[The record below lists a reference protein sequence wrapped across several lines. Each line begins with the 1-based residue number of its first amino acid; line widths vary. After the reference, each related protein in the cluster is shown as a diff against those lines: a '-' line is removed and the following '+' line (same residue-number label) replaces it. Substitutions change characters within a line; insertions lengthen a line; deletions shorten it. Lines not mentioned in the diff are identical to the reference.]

1 MVVIRGLGGATR
13 YKGSETLWEGSLI
26 AMTLHTRKF
35 VSDDRALKDQSDLLA
50 LLKPGGLGKDSEAFR
65 QLCGM
70 LPLRSMGDSQKKSGD
85 EIARALLQESVELP
99 DGEGFSSVA
108 PKMSVAEMVAL
119 SAQYLPILNSAP
131 DLIEKKRKAAFGVP
145 FAL

>member
-1 MVVIRGLGGATR
+1 
-13 YKGSETLWEGSLI
+13 
-26 AMTLHTRKF
+26 
-35 VSDDRALKDQSDLLA
+35 
-50 LLKPGGLGKDSEAFR
+50 
-65 QLCGM
+65 
-70 LPLRSMGDSQKKSGD
+70 MGDSEKRIGD

-119 SAQYLPILNSAP
+119 SAQYLPILSSAP